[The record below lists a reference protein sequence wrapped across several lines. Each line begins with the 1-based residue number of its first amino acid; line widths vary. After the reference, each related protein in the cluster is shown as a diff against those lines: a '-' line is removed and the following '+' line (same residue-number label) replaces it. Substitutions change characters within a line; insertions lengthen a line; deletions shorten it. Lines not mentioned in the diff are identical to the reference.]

1 MFIALAL
8 GSLRSVV
15 VVDLY
20 NHKAIS
26 KGVSR
31 KVSMIIDILTIEVY
45 EEVRFYRLLV
55 R

>member
-15 VVDLY
+15 VVNFH

-26 KGVSR
+26 KGISR
-31 KVSMIIDILTIEVY
+31 KVSIIIDILTIEVY
-45 EEVRFYRLLV
+45 EEARFYRLLV
-55 R
+55 C